1 MDASTKPSR
10 SAPSPD
16 GGNSAGNH
24 GLAGNH
30 GPSSEATHDLP
41 PGITE
46 AWAKL
51 NEVSTL
57 LRTVIRGKADVID
70 LVLTSL
76 LAEGSILLEDV
87 PGVGKT
93 TMAKSVSKLIDLEYQ
108 RIQCT
113 PDLLPSDI
121 LGGSI
126 YRPAI
131 GEFEFRPGPVFCNL
145 LVADEINRA
154 SPRTQSALLEA
165 MAETQVTIEGQ
176 RHDLKHPFIVIA
188 TQNPA
193 GFEGTF
199 PLPESQLDRFLFRLK
214 MDYPDPKSEVD
225 LLLEQAD
232 YEPVNRLESVMHVDD
247 LERLQ
252 AWVRTIKVSRQVA
265 TYVVNLATAT
275 RQDARLRVG
284 CSPRGCKM
292 LLRASQ
298 AHAGLN
304 GRDFV
309 LPDDVQHLAATV
321 LGHRVSSKHASSS
334 LDETKQ
340 IIDSLVEQLEIP
352 L

>member
-1 MDASTKPSR
+1 MSNIASPATASSD
-10 SAPSPD
+10 SAASP
-16 GGNSAGNH
+16 
-24 GLAGNH
+24 LE
-30 GPSSEATHDLP
+30 PVEAAWQQLQQVA
-41 PGITE
+41 TE
-46 AWAKL
+46 
-51 NEVSTL
+51 
-57 LRTVIRGKADVID
+57 LRTVIRGKDDVIEF
-70 LVLTSL
+70 VLISL

-93 TMAKSVSKLIDLEYQ
+93 TLAKSVARLIDLDYQ

-113 PDLLPSDI
+113 PDLLPGDI

-126 YRPAI
+126 YRPAV

-165 MAETQVTIEGQ
+165 MAETQVTIEGK

-214 MDYPDPKSEVD
+214 MDYPDPESEVD
-225 LLLEQAD
+225 LLIDQSDHEAVQDLE
-232 YEPVNRLESVMHVDD
+232 PIMHVDA
-247 LERLQ
+247 LEILQ
-252 AWVRTIKVSRQVA
+252 RWVREIRVDRKIASYIVA
-265 TYVVNLATAT
+265 LATAT
-275 RQDARLRVG
+275 RRDGRLRVG

-292 LLRASQ
+292 LLRAAQ
-298 AHAGLN
+298 GRAGLL

-309 LPDDVQHLAATV
+309 LPDDVQHLAVAT
-321 LGHRVSSKHASSS
+321 LGHRVSSRHASSAM
-334 LDETKQ
+334 DENRQTIESIVKQ
-340 IIDSLVEQLEIP
+340 TDIP

>member
-1 MDASTKPSR
+1 MIFSAKKPLEGSASSHPPVDSASPQHSGPPVVSVEIGDAWT
-10 SAPSPD
+10 
-16 GGNSAGNH
+16 
-24 GLAGNH
+24 
-30 GPSSEATHDLP
+30 
-41 PGITE
+41 
-46 AWAKL
+46 KL
-51 NEVSTL
+51 NEVSAK
-57 LRTVIRGKADVID
+57 LRTVIRGKDDVID

-93 TMAKSVSKLIDLEYQ
+93 TMAKSVSRLIDLEYQ

-113 PDLLPSDI
+113 PDLLPGDI

-126 YRPAI
+126 YRPSI
-131 GEFEFRPGPVFCNL
+131 SEFEFRPGPVFCNL

-165 MAETQVTIEGQ
+165 MAESQVTIEGE
-176 RHDLKHPFIVIA
+176 RHHLKRPFMVIA

-214 MDYPDPKSEVD
+214 MDYPDPQSEVD
-225 LLLEQAD
+225 LLIEQSD
-232 YEPVNRLESVMHVDD
+232 HDPVSRLEPVMHVND

-252 AWVRTIKVSRQVA
+252 TWVRSVTVSRKVA
-265 TYVVNLATAT
+265 TYVVALATAT
-275 RQDARLRVG
+275 RNDGRLRVG

-292 LLRASQ
+292 LLRAAQ
-298 AHAGLN
+298 AHAGLR

-309 LPDDVQHLAATV
+309 LPDDVQLLAPNV
-321 LGHRVSSKHASSS
+321 LGHRVSSRNASNS
-334 LDETKQ
+334 LDETKA
-340 IIDSLVEQLEIP
+340 IIDSVVGLTEIP
-352 L
+352 V

>member
-1 MDASTKPSR
+1 M
-10 SAPSPD
+10 
-16 GGNSAGNH
+16 
-24 GLAGNH
+24 
-30 GPSSEATHDLP
+30 
-41 PGITE
+41 
-46 AWAKL
+46 
-51 NEVSTL
+51 
-57 LRTVIRGKADVID
+57 
-70 LVLTSL
+70 
-76 LAEGSILLEDV
+76 
-87 PGVGKT
+87 
-93 TMAKSVSKLIDLEYQ
+93 
-108 RIQCT
+108 
-113 PDLLPSDI
+113 
-121 LGGSI
+121 
-126 YRPAI
+126 
-131 GEFEFRPGPVFCNL
+131 
-145 LVADEINRA
+145 
-154 SPRTQSALLEA
+154 
-165 MAETQVTIEGQ
+165 
-176 RHDLKHPFIVIA
+176 
-188 TQNPA
+188 
-193 GFEGTF
+193 
-199 PLPESQLDRFLFRLK
+199 
-214 MDYPDPKSEVD
+214 
-225 LLLEQAD
+225 EQAD
-232 YEPVNRLESVMHVDD
+232 YEPVNRLESVMHAND

>member
-1 MDASTKPSR
+1 MSQIAAPRTATANLDARHVDEPIANAWKQLQHVASQLR
-10 SAPSPD
+10 S
-16 GGNSAGNH
+16 
-24 GLAGNH
+24 
-30 GPSSEATHDLP
+30 
-41 PGITE
+41 
-46 AWAKL
+46 
-51 NEVSTL
+51 
-57 LRTVIRGKADVID
+57 VIRGKDDVVE
-70 LVLTSL
+70 LVLTAL

-93 TMAKSVSKLIDLEYQ
+93 TLAKSVARLIDLEYQ

-113 PDLLPSDI
+113 PDLLPGDI

-126 YRPAI
+126 YRPAV

-214 MDYPDPKSEVD
+214 MDYPDPASEVD
-225 LLLEQAD
+225 LLVQQAEF
-232 YEPVNRLESVMHVDD
+232 EPFARLTPVMHVDA
-247 LERLQ
+247 LELLQ
-252 AWVRTIKVSRQVA
+252 RWVRSIRVDRKIAAYIVG
-265 TYVVNLATAT
+265 LATAT
-275 RQDARLRVG
+275 RRDGRLRVG

-292 LLRASQ
+292 LLRAAQ
-298 AHAGLN
+298 ARAGLV

-309 LPDDVQHLAATV
+309 LPDDVQHLAVAT
-321 LGHRVSSKHASSS
+321 LGHRVSSRHASIA
-334 LDETKQ
+334 LDENQQ
-340 IIDSLVEQLEIP
+340 IIESIVSQTEIP

>member
-1 MDASTKPSR
+1 MMLHDIASPLPAGVATAWQQLQDVASELR
-10 SAPSPD
+10 S
-16 GGNSAGNH
+16 
-24 GLAGNH
+24 
-30 GPSSEATHDLP
+30 
-41 PGITE
+41 
-46 AWAKL
+46 
-51 NEVSTL
+51 V
-57 LRTVIRGKADVID
+57 VRGKDDVIE
-70 LVLTSL
+70 LVLTAL

-93 TMAKSVSKLIDLEYQ
+93 TLAKSVARLVDLDYQ

-113 PDLLPSDI
+113 PDLLPGDI

-126 YRPAI
+126 YRPAV

-165 MAETQVTIEGQ
+165 MAETQVTIEGK
-176 RHDLKHPFIVIA
+176 RYDLKHPFIVIA

-214 MDYPDPKSEVD
+214 MDYPDPKSEID
-225 LLLEQAD
+225 LLVDQSSH
-232 YEPVNRLESVMHVDD
+232 EPVMDLQSRMHVDA
-247 LERLQ
+247 LELLQ
-252 AWVRTIKVSRQVA
+252 GWVRDIRVDRKIA
-265 TYVVNLATAT
+265 TYIVALATAT
-275 RQDARLRVG
+275 RRDGRLRVG

-298 AHAGLN
+298 ARAVLM
-304 GRDFV
+304 GRDYV
-309 LPDDVQHLAATV
+309 LPDDVQHLAVST
-321 LGHRVSSKHASSS
+321 LGHRVSSRHASIAM
-334 LDETKQ
+334 DENRQ
-340 IIDSLVEQLEIP
+340 IIDSIVKQTEIP